1 MNVHSHQCIIKRYV
15 TNTICERLYSSQV
28 LAELWHIFVEL
39 GLEVCVSLVVGG
51 SRVHLTAV
59 SVVVV
64 VSEGGAG
71 LAQEVVVAA
80 ELLNVS
86 VLMQKKRKGS
96 RWSQYMQREDIW
108 SNLDFH
114 FVLLWRCLVLEIHL
128 QLLVVVELSLVIDP
142 EYGMKSKYV
151 FDSPNE

>member
-1 MNVHSHQCIIKRYV
+1 
-15 TNTICERLYSSQV
+15 
-28 LAELWHIFVEL
+28 
-39 GLEVCVSLVVGG
+39 
-51 SRVHLTAV
+51 
-59 SVVVV
+59 
-64 VSEGGAG
+64 
-71 LAQEVVVAA
+71 
-80 ELLNVS
+80 
-86 VLMQKKRKGS
+86 
-96 RWSQYMQREDIW
+96 MQREDIW